1 MMCGEGRR
9 VKKKDFQGRGKD
21 MQTTTFLAENIRV
34 SMGSV
39 RSNLLRSVLTV
50 LIIAVGIT
58 ALVGI
63 LTAIDSIKR
72 SITKEFT
79 FMGANTFTLTSRGMR
94 AQVGNRQYRTRN
106 HAHISYYE
114 AMKFRESYTF
124 PAEVSV
130 SVGATGMGTLK
141 RGSVRTNPN
150 VEVRGVDEYYL
161 STAGFEILRGRN
173 FTGGETGGAA
183 HVAILGQRLA
193 EILFPGGEAPEGKE
207 ISIGSGKYRVIGVL
221 RSRSSGLG
229 AGGELLCLLPFT
241 NVRVR
246 FSRPSMS
253 FDIQV
258 KPSSVEQLDAAI
270 QEAEARFRIVRGLKP
285 SDETDFNI
293 DKSDNIVRILLDN
306 IRNIT
311 LVATL
316 IGIITLL
323 GAAVGLMNIM
333 LVSVTERTREI
344 GIRKAIGAKA
354 STIRQQ
360 FLLEA
365 VLIGQLGGALG
376 IVMGIVMGNLVSV
389 TIGSPFFIPWTW
401 ILMGVLLCFLVGMV
415 SGYYPAMKAAR
426 LDPIEALRYE

>member
-1 MMCGEGRR
+1 MKA
-9 VKKKDFQGRGKD
+9 VA
-21 MQTTTFLAENIRV
+21 FLAENIRV
-34 SMGSV
+34 SVGSV

-50 LIIAVGIT
+50 LIIAVGIS

-63 LTAIDSIKR
+63 LTAIDSIRK
-72 SITKEFT
+72 SITREFT

-106 HAHISYYE
+106 YNYISFYQ
-114 AMKFRESYTF
+114 ARKFRELYSF

-130 SVGATGMGTLK
+130 LVNATGMGTLK
-141 RGSVRTNPN
+141 YGSQRSNPN
-150 VEVRGVDEYYL
+150 VDVRGVDEHYL
-161 STAGFEILRGRN
+161 STAGYEVSRGRN
-173 FTGGETGGAA
+173 FMPGEIDGAMNVALIGQRVATVLFSGGE
-183 HVAILGQRLA
+183 Q
-193 EILFPGGEAPEGKE
+193 PEGKI
-207 ISIGSGKYRVIGVL
+207 ISIGSGKYRIIGVL
-221 RSRSSGLG
+221 ASKSSGL
-229 AGGELLCLLPFT
+229 ATGGDLLCLIPYT
-241 NVRVR
+241 NARVR

-258 KPSSVEQLDAAI
+258 KPTSVELLDGAI
-270 QEAEARFRIVRGLKP
+270 QEAEALFRTIRGLTP

-344 GIRKAIGAKA
+344 GIRKAIGATA

-365 VLIGQLGGALG
+365 IIIGQLGGAVG
-376 IVMGIVMGNLVSV
+376 ILMGIAMGNVVSMA
-389 TIGSPFFIPWTW
+389 IGSTFIIPWIW
-401 ILMGVLLCFLVGMV
+401 IGSGVLLCFLVGIV
-415 SGYYPAMKAAR
+415 SGYYPATRAAR

>member
-1 MMCGEGRR
+1 
-9 VKKKDFQGRGKD
+9 
-21 MQTTTFLAENIRV
+21 
-34 SMGSV
+34 
-39 RSNLLRSVLTV
+39 
-50 LIIAVGIT
+50 
-58 ALVGI
+58 
-63 LTAIDSIKR
+63 
-72 SITKEFT
+72 
-79 FMGANTFTLTSRGMR
+79 
-94 AQVGNRQYRTRN
+94 
-106 HAHISYYE
+106 
-114 AMKFRESYTF
+114 
-124 PAEVSV
+124 
-130 SVGATGMGTLK
+130 VGATGMGTLK

-207 ISIGSGKYRVIGVL
+207 ISIGSGRYRVIGVL